1 MKTRMTVLA
10 AVAVFLSLTVAAAA
24 RLTPDNRLSDL
35 QDVDSAAAARNDTD
49 INSGTSGALLERGY
63 FQAPQPQLNVSCRL
77 QLNVF
82 DKTRLTEVC
91 N

>member
-10 AVAVFLSLTVAAAA
+10 ATAVFMSLPFAAVAK
-24 RLTPDNRLSDL
+24 LTPDSRLSDI
-35 QDVDSAAAARNDTD
+35 QDTDQAAVRNDTD
-49 INSGTSGALLERGY
+49 INSGSSGALLERAY
-63 FQAPQPQLNVSCRL
+63 FQAPQPQFNVSCRL
-77 QLNVF
+77 QLSVF